1 MVKIRNGLSINSDD
15 VEPISIEI
23 LFNNRRNTFFN
34 VLHRQHK
41 GQMESFENIITNKR
55 FR

>member
-23 LFNNRRNTFFN
+23 LFDNRRNTSFN